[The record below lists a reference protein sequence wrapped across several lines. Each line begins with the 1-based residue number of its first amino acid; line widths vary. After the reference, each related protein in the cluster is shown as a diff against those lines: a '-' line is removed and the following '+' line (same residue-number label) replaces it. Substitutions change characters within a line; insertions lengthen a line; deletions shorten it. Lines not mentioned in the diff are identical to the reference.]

1 MLDLEKEIKHP
12 LLFLAQGTNKA
23 KKKITFTNKADKE
36 PIHPPLYSGRLLQL
50 ISMKA
55 RLIPVSPAS
64 QLCKAQF
71 VK

>member
-1 MLDLEKEIKHP
+1 MPDLEKEIKHP
-12 LLFLAQGTNKA
+12 LLFLAQGTK
-23 KKKITFTNKADKE
+23 KKKIIFVSKADKE
-36 PIHPPLYSGRLLQL
+36 PIHPPLYSGRPLQL